1 MAKHESKSA
10 IDRGLLLLNLLDSTQ
25 RTRKQIHQMLVDR
38 GYDISEKSIERDLN
52 RLVDLFPRHVSYIK
66 KFPPYGYRLREASKM
81 SLMTPEEAIS
91 VLTAFE
97 YLDPL
102 LPKLAESLNLYIKE
116 AEQVLS
122 HNYASNFENWKNKIS
137 VKNEGFQLEAKK
149 INREVLTNIHKA
161 LLEGKQINCKYASRA
176 TGKEREFLNICPIG
190 LVHCGRLVYLVGAHD
205 IYANKRFGWP
215 LNRFNKVDLLEDK
228 NPLFS
233 ESIEDHIGDGLLG
246 FLLSEQNIRVVIKF
260 EKKAGYIFKETP
272 TSKKMKLDEYDD
284 AIIIEDVLPY
294 TLDLENWILGFSEK
308 AEVLEPEELRNKIK
322 DRVKMAAKVYE

>member
-122 HNYASNFENWKNKIS
+122 HNFASNYDNWKNKIS
-137 VKNEGFQLEAKK
+137 IKNEGFQLQHKE
-149 INREVLTNIHKA
+149 INKAVLNNLHTA
-161 LLEGKQINCKYASRA
+161 LLKGILISPTYCPRQ
-176 TGKEREFLNICPIG
+176 TGKSKKYEKLYPIG
-190 LVHCGRLVYLVGAHD
+190 LVHSGRLLYLIGSHD
-205 IYANKRFGWP
+205 EKATKRFFWP
-215 LNRFNKVDLLEDK
+215 LNRFKKIDVIEEN
-228 NPLFS
+228 NPLSS
-233 ESIEDHIGDGLLG
+233 EKVRDHEEILG
-246 FLLSEQNIRVVIKF
+246 FSFSEQNIRIVLKF
-260 EKKAGYIFKETP
+260 EKNAGFILKETP
-272 TSKKMKLDEYDD
+272 TSKKMRLDEHEDS
-284 AIIIEDVLPY
+284 IIIEDVLDN
-294 TLDLENWILGFSEK
+294 TLELENWIIGFGEK
-308 AEVLEPEELRNKIK
+308 VEVMEPKKLRDKIK
-322 DRVKMAAKVYE
+322 ERLRSAAKNYE

>member
-122 HNYASNFENWKNKIS
+122 HNFASNYDNWKNKIS
-137 VKNEGFQLEAKK
+137 IKNEGFQLQHKE
-149 INREVLTNIHKA
+149 INKAVLNNLHTA
-161 LLEGKQINCKYASRA
+161 LLKGILISPTYCPRK
-176 TGKEREFLNICPIG
+176 TGKSKKYEKLYPIG
-190 LVHCGRLVYLVGAHD
+190 LVHSGRLLYLIGSHD
-205 IYANKRFGWP
+205 EKATKRFFWP
-215 LNRFNKVDLLEDK
+215 LNRFKKIDVIEEN
-228 NPLFS
+228 NPLSS
-233 ESIEDHIGDGLLG
+233 EKVRDHEEILG
-246 FLLSEQNIRVVIKF
+246 FSFSEQNIRIVLKF
-260 EKKAGYIFKETP
+260 EKNAGFILKETP
-272 TSKKMKLDEYDD
+272 TSKKMRLDEHEDS
-284 AIIIEDVLPY
+284 IIIEDVLDN
-294 TLDLENWILGFSEK
+294 TLELENWIIGFGEK
-308 AEVLEPEELRNKIK
+308 VEVMEPKKLRDKIK
-322 DRVKMAAKVYE
+322 ERLRSAAKNYE